1 MNQYQLKDKWIQF
14 LYNFTWFSR
23 TYYTMTMKVSE
34 VLKKCPIPVFVNKK
48 EIRLLLAG
56 GRLYKHDSV
65 AQVFKDYLIH
75 PRVIQCRLEQKIPFG
90 DCDDHA
96 IYWCTALK
104 KSKLAKKVWFS
115 FFHMKGRWPDDT
127 YSGHAVCV
135 FQDKNNRLY
144 WCDYSEPK
152 LIEKL
157 EDFQVQ
163 SANLYGCDPVCAAT
177 WEIIDVKEDDTPVFG
192 EIMRILPPKK

>member
-1 MNQYQLKDKWIQF
+1 MNFKDKWIQF
-14 LYNFTWFSR
+14 MYNFTWFGKI
-23 TYYTMTMKVSE
+23 YYILTMKISE
-34 VLKKCPIPVFVNKK
+34 TLKKCPIPVFVNKK

-56 GRLYKHDSV
+56 GKLYKSDSV

-115 FFHMKGRWPDDT
+115 FFTMKGRWPDDT
-127 YSGHAVCV
+127 YQGHAVCV

-144 WCDYSEPK
+144 WCDYAEPK
-152 LIEKL
+152 LIENL

-163 SANLYGCDPVCAAT
+163 SASLYGCDAVCGGM
-177 WEIIDVKEDDTPVFG
+177 WEVIGVKEDDTPIFG
-192 EIMRILPPKK
+192 ETLKLLPPKK

>member
-1 MNQYQLKDKWIQF
+1 MTLKDKWIQF
-14 LYNFTWFSR
+14 IYNFTWFSKI
-23 TYYTMTMKVSE
+23 YYILTMKISE
-34 VLKKCPIPVFVNKK
+34 MLKECPLPVFVNKK

-56 GRLYKHDSV
+56 GRLYKHDNV

-75 PRVIQCRLEQKIPFG
+75 PRVIQCRLENKIPFG

-115 FFHMKGRWPDDT
+115 FFTMKGRWPDDT
-127 YSGHAVCV
+127 YQSHAVCV

-144 WCDYSEPK
+144 WCDYAEPK
-152 LIEKL
+152 LIDNL
-157 EDFQVQ
+157 ADFQVQ
-163 SANLYGCDPVCAAT
+163 SAKLYGCEAICGAMWQVV
-177 WEIIDVKEDDTPVFG
+177 DVKNDDTPVFG
-192 EIMRILPPKK
+192 ETTRVLPLKK